1 MANKMASLAKDTA
14 IYGLSSI
21 IGRFLNYML
30 VPLYTAKI
38 KAETGGYG
46 EVTEIYAWTALFL
59 VLLTF
64 GMETTLFRFANKERV
79 DTEKAFST
87 SLISVGTV
95 SAIFAL
101 LCWIFIKPISSG
113 LGYQDHPEYIK
124 MMSLVVAFDAFQA
137 ILFSYLRLKKKAI
150 KFATLK
156 LLFIVVNISLNLFV
170 FLVVPKIY
178 HLFPTLLGWFNSGE
192 LVRYIFTIN
201 LICTT
206 LLTLGFIPEL
216 KGIESGVD
224 PALLKR
230 MLKYSWP
237 LLLLGLTGILNQ
249 VADKICFKHLIP
261 GPKGVYLLGVYGGA
275 IKVAMI
281 MTMLTQAFR
290 YAYEPIVFSD
300 KRESGG
306 DKKMYADAMKYFV
319 IFALLAFLTV
329 VFYIDVLRFIID
341 KSYWDGLAVVPIV
354 MIAEIFMG
362 VYFNL
367 SFWYKLS
374 DETWWGAIISG
385 IGCIVLFAVN
395 ILFVPKYGYMA
406 SAWGGFAG
414 YGVCMILSYFIG
426 QKKSPVD
433 YPLGKIGKYILLAAA
448 LWGVSELLNPLN
460 FWLKIVLR
468 TLLLGINIIYII
480 KNDLS
485 LKNIPYINRFVK

>member
-21 IGRFLNYML
+21 VGRFLNYLL

-79 DTEKAFST
+79 DSEKAFST
-87 SLISVGTV
+87 SLISVGTISV
-95 SAIFAL
+95 IFAL
-101 LCWIFIKPISSG
+101 LCWILIKPISSG
-113 LGYQDHPEYIK
+113 LGYQDHPEYIR

-156 LLFIVVNISLNLFV
+156 LSFIVVNISLNLFV
-170 FLVVPKIY
+170 FLVVPKVY

-216 KGIESGVD
+216 KGIKSGVD
-224 PALLKR
+224 PALLKS

-249 VADKICFKHLIP
+249 VADKICFKHLIT

-329 VFYIDVLRFIID
+329 VFYIDILRFIID

-426 QKKSPVD
+426 QKKFPIN

-460 FWLKIVLR
+460 FWVKIVLR